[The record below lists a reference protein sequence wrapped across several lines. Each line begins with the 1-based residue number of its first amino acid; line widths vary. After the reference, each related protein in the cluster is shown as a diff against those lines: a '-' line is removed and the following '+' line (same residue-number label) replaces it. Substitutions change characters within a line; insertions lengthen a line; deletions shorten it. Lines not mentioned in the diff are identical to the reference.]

1 MKQLKYSHAKTF
13 HYDNAEERL
22 NHIKEMEQD
31 GWTWRSDNIMA
42 KKKYKRLERYQCPRC
57 GSTFTNKVSYLYNF
71 CTEWDIEF
79 NVESNRSYDIQ
90 LNGELVEI
98 V

>member
-31 GWTWRSDNIMA
+31 GWT
-42 KKKYKRLERYQCPRC
+42 
-57 GSTFTNKVSYLYNF
+57 
-71 CTEWDIEF
+71 
-79 NVESNRSYDIQ
+79 
-90 LNGELVEI
+90 
-98 V
+98 